1 MYSKPYKNILIVCN
15 IMNIFRR
22 PFNINNN
29 INKFF
34 LHKRQFSSK
43 FDNKKLDALNGIK
56 RHLDVVNSNIR
67 MVYIVGLVNIVI
79 SALF

>member
-1 MYSKPYKNILIVCN
+1 
-15 IMNIFRR
+15 MNIFRR

-34 LHKRQFSSK
+34 LHKRHFSSK
-43 FDNKKLDALNGIK
+43 CDVQKSDLNDIK
-56 RHLDVVNSNIR
+56 NNLDVVNHKIR
-67 MVYIVGLVNIVI
+67 MVYIVGLVNIII

>member
-1 MYSKPYKNILIVCN
+1 
-15 IMNIFRR
+15 MNIFRR

-43 FDNKKLDALNGIK
+43 CDNHKLDALNDIK
-56 RHLDVVNSNIR
+56 NNLDVVNSKIR
-67 MVYIVGLVNIVI
+67 MVYIVGLVNIII

>member
-1 MYSKPYKNILIVCN
+1 
-15 IMNIFRR
+15 MNIFRR

-34 LHKRQFSSK
+34 LHKRQFSSN
-43 FDNKKLDALNGIK
+43 FDNKKLYALNGIK
-56 RHLDVVNSNIR
+56 SQIEVVNHNIHII
-67 MVYIVGLVNIVI
+67 YIVGLVNMII

>member
-1 MYSKPYKNILIVCN
+1 
-15 IMNIFRR
+15 MNIFRR